1 MPTNDPTRQP
11 TGQFSRL
18 APRLVG
24 RALRSGTSLPVI
36 VGHAQP
42 EHPGLIIRALPFLSM
57 AGTPL
62 GYEVRLERDGTP
74 LSRTWVNDQPGQ
86 LLPWYPS
93 SAGGLGAWVTMPN
106 LDGLAAAAQSAS
118 RQAGR
123 AA

>member
-1 MPTNDPTRQP
+1 MRTDYP

-18 APRLVG
+18 AHLLTY
-24 RALRSGTSLPVI
+24 RALRAGTRLPVI

-42 EHPGLIIRALPFLSM
+42 EHPGLTIRALPFLSM

-62 GYEVRLERDGTP
+62 GYEVRLERDG
-74 LSRTWVNDQPGQ
+74 LWIYRTWVNDLPGQ
-86 LLPWYPS
+86 LLPWYPN
-93 SAGGLGAWVTMPN
+93 SAGGLGAWVTTPD
-106 LDGLAAAAQSAS
+106 LDGLAAAALDAS